1 MNNWDRI
8 NSGFDI
14 LLKVLVKYEV
24 HELAA
29 EYGPKSW
36 WGDGVEPI
44 LSTDQRRNSSHA
56 DTDEGRILALDV
68 AMVLD
73 IIDRRWGEVFRKKL
87 PRDCRTWA
95 NELKGFRIKVAH
107 RGVQDISDDDAYRA
121 LDTMQRLCSELDNSK
136 AEPLRALM
144 REVRYGSADG
154 SAHVKATE
162 VDAISRK
169 KTSTAT
175 LSVSDLPSWREVV
188 TPHPDVAEGR
198 YRKAEFAADLAQVAR
213 HTAVA
218 EYQDPIEFF
227 SRTYM
232 TAGIKG
238 LLNQALRRVSG
249 QDGEPVIQLKTAF
262 GGGKTHSMLALYHLL
277 RGGFDITKV
286 SSVRD
291 VLTEAGLEHVPS
303 ARVAVIVGTALDPSK
318 SRRPQTMPGI
328 TVNTVWGE
336 IAFQLAEAAGD
347 PSLYD
352 YVKDADKRHVS
363 PGSEA
368 LTALLDA
375 AGPCL
380 VLIDEFVAYAKKLY
394 GVDDLPA
401 GSFDNLITFVQELTE
416 AARASKASLVVA
428 SIPESEREIGGEAGK
443 RALDAIE
450 HTFGRMESIWNP
462 VTANE
467 GFSVVSRRLFSTDV
481 DEEKRDEICQAY
493 AKMYRDNTQDFP
505 VEARESDYYDR
516 MVACFP
522 IHPEVYDRL
531 YEDWSSIEGF
541 QRTRGVLRFMAAV
554 IHELWIEGDQSPLI
568 MVGSLPFDVAPVRDE
583 LTRYLGDN
591 WNAIVDAEVDGRNSE
606 PFKAD
611 SANNRFGRM
620 FACRRIART
629 VFLGSAP
636 DVKGQN
642 ARGIDKAQI
651 NLGILRPGDNI
662 PLFADALNT
671 LKARSS
677 YFYSDSLGTR
687 FWYDTRPTLRK
698 TVDNRAQ
705 SISDDIA
712 IQEAERRMKSLPST
726 LPLQGVHACPQGSL
740 DVPDEKR
747 ARLVIFGLKAPH
759 RQGDAASAAREFA
772 KDCLAT
778 RGTAPRAFKN
788 CLVFLAPEASAV
800 APLLSEVK
808 QYLAWKSVEADKD
821 RLDLTSSQVREA
833 KAGMQASSQ
842 TVDIRL
848 DEAYGWLLVPQIDL
862 ESGSM
867 EILWEETK
875 VPAGVGTMVERTARK
890 LVSEEALISRW
901 SPMLLKMSLDRL
913 LWQDST
919 SLPVG
924 QLWTQL
930 CSYCYLPRLVSF
942 DVLASTISEGASS
955 SDFFGIASGEEE
967 GRYINLTLGDAR
979 PMVYESDVLVRP
991 DVARSQIDKDRAKL
1005 SSSAD
1010 KDEGTTEGVGSNGAS
1025 GVGNE
1030 VGAGTTSIH
1039 SDGVSE
1045 VQPVEFLMDK
1055 QLDPVRVNH
1064 DVQLILEEVVS
1075 HLEREGANIEL
1086 TLHVEAYTD
1095 GGFDVPLV
1103 RMVSENCKTLGAVFE
1118 FNR

>member
-8 NSGFDI
+8 NKGFDI

-29 EYGPKSW
+29 EYGVKSW
-36 WGDGVEPI
+36 WCEGVEPI
-44 LSTDQRRNSSHA
+44 LSSDQRRNSSHA
-56 DTDEGRILALDV
+56 ETDEGRILALDV

-73 IIDRRWGEVFRKKL
+73 IIERRWGEVFRKKL

-95 NELKGFRIKVAH
+95 NELKGFRIKAAH
-107 RGVQDISDDDAYRA
+107 RGVKDISDDDAYRA
-121 LDTMQRLCSELDNSK
+121 LDTMQRLCSELDIEK

-144 REVRYGSADG
+144 REVRYGSAEG
-154 SAHVKATE
+154 SANVKASELDGVT
-162 VDAISRK
+162 RK
-169 KTSTAT
+169 KTSTAA
-175 LSVSDLPSWREVV
+175 LSIANLPSWREVI

-238 LLNQALRRVSG
+238 LLNQALKRVSG

-277 RGGFDITKV
+277 RGGFDVSKV
-286 SSVRD
+286 PTVQG
-291 VLTEAGLEHVPS
+291 VLSDAGLDSVPS

-336 IAFQLAEAAGD
+336 IALQLAEAAND

-394 GVDDLPA
+394 GVDGLPA

-428 SIPESEREIGGEAGK
+428 SIPESEHEIGGEAG
-443 RALDAIE
+443 RQALDAIE

-481 DEEKRDEICQAY
+481 DEGKRDEICRAY
-493 AKMYRDNTQDFP
+493 AKMYRDNGQDFP
-505 VEARESDYYDR
+505 IEAKESDYYDR
-516 MVACFP
+516 LAACFP

-531 YEDWSSIEGF
+531 YEDWSSIDGF

-554 IHELWIEGDQSPLI
+554 IHELWIEGDESPLI
-568 MVGSLPFDVAPVRDE
+568 MVGSLPFDMAPVRDE

-611 SANNRFGRM
+611 SANNRFGRL

-642 ARGIDKAQI
+642 ARGIDKARI
-651 NLGILRPGDNI
+651 NLGVLCPGDNI
-662 PLFADALNT
+662 PLFSDALNT
-671 LKARSS
+671 LKGRSS
-677 YFYSDSLGTR
+677 HLYSDSLGTR

-705 SISDDIA
+705 SITDDRA
-712 IQEAERRMKSLPST
+712 IQEAERRLKLLRSAA
-726 LPLQGVHACPQGSL
+726 PLQGVHACPQGSL

-747 ARLVIFGLKAPH
+747 ARLVIFGLKEAH
-759 RQGDAASAAREFA
+759 RQGDAKSAAQEFA
-772 KDCLAT
+772 KVCLAT
-778 RGTAPRAFKN
+778 RGTAPRSFKN
-788 CLVFLAPEASAV
+788 CLVFLAPEASAI

-808 QYLAWKSVEADKD
+808 QYLAWKSVEDDKD
-821 RLDLTSSQVREA
+821 RLDLTASQTREV
-833 KAGMQASSQ
+833 KAGVQASSQ

-848 DEAYGWLLVPQIDL
+848 EEAYGWLLVPQIDL
-862 ESGSM
+862 ATGSM
-867 EILWEETK
+867 EIIWEETK
-875 VPAGVGTMVERTARK
+875 VSSGVGTIVERAAQK
-890 LVSEEALISRW
+890 LVSEEALVSRW
-901 SPMLLKMSLDRL
+901 APRLLRMSLDNL
-913 LWQDST
+913 LWRDADSL
-919 SLPVG
+919 SVG

-942 DVLASTISEGASS
+942 DVLESTIEEGAPSS
-955 SDFFGIASGEEE
+955 VFFGVASGEEG
-967 GRYINLTLGDAR
+967 GRYINLTLAAAR
-979 PMVYESDVLVRP
+979 PIVYESDVLVKP
-991 DVARSQIDKDRAKL
+991 GVAKAQIEKERVE
-1005 SSSAD
+1005 AD
-1010 KDEGTTEGVGSNGAS
+1010 SNEPHAPSTTGPQAG
-1025 GVGNE
+1025 GNE
-1030 VGAGTTSIH
+1030 GNTTNGSCVAGQGGDTS
-1039 SDGVSE
+1039 VE
-1045 VQPVEFLMDK
+1045 QPPVEFLMDK
-1055 QLDPVRVNH
+1055 TLDAVRVNR
-1064 DVQLILEEVVS
+1064 DVQLVLEEIVS
-1075 HLEREGANIEL
+1075 HLEREGADISL
-1086 TLHVEAYTD
+1086 TLHVEAHAG

-1103 RMVSENCKTLGAVFE
+1103 RTVSENCKTLGAMFE